1 MKFSRWFKHI
11 SEAAEAYKA
20 RTKGNHDTVVP
31 LDDPASVTLSS
42 SSTKESL
49 EGTPE
54 KDLVSGTGASAATG
68 SAADNQSNNSNLET
82 QKENAGHHHG
92 GSGDTNE
99 SNLDSKSGHNG
110 YRNGDGQSAG
120 KAGANDDEGPSRSAG
135 SKYRPGDFSNNSN
148 NTRTLTQQSSLV
160 APTEVHIS
168 VSPAL
173 TAEPVLT
180 PNGK

>member
-1 MKFSRWFKHI
+1 M
-11 SEAAEAYKA
+11 
-20 RTKGNHDTVVP
+20 
-31 LDDPASVTLSS
+31 DDPASVTISS

-54 KDLVSGTGASAATG
+54 KELVSATAG
-68 SAADNQSNNSNLET
+68 SSIENQSNNNNIET

-92 GSGDTNE
+92 SSGDTNE
-99 SNLDSKSGHNG
+99 SNLDNKSGHNG
-110 YRNGDGQSAG
+110 YKNGDGQSGG
-120 KAGANDDEGPSRSAG
+120 KAGAYDYEGPSRSG

-180 PNGK
+180 PNGE